1 MLADA
6 GVSVLVLERNDEPG
20 GGARTRELTEPG
32 FRHDVCSAIH
42 PMGAASPVFRLLR
55 LDQHGL
61 EWCQPDIPVAHPL
74 EGGAAVAVY
83 RSLERTCEELGA
95 DGRAYRR
102 LLGPFVERAGSLFDS
117 VLRPLRVPPHPVLT
131 ARFGLRA
138 IRSCDGLVR
147 GWFDTDAARALF
159 GGSAAHTIGSL
170 DGAGTAAIGLM
181 LTLAGH
187 AYGWPCA
194 RGGSSAITRALLAH
208 LRERGVEVR
217 TGHEVRALEDV
228 PESRVV
234 LFDVTPRQ
242 LVAIA
247 GEAIGRRYRAAL
259 ERFRVGPGIFKVDW
273 ALSDPVPWRAEACRG
288 AGTVH
293 VIGSYDELRASENA
307 AASGEVPE
315 RPFVLFAQQSVF
327 DDTRAPVGKHTG
339 WAYCHVPNGC
349 TVDMTERIETQIERF
364 APGFRDIILA
374 RHTTDAAQL
383 EALNPNMIGG
393 DIAGGAN
400 TLRQLIARPALR
412 WNPYATG
419 NPRLFLCS
427 SSTPPGGGV
436 HGMCGYWA
444 ARTALRR
451 F

>member
-1 MLADA
+1 
-6 GVSVLVLERNDEPG
+6 
-20 GGARTRELTEPG
+20 
-32 FRHDVCSAIH
+32 
-42 PMGAASPVFRLLR
+42 
-55 LDQHGL
+55 
-61 EWCQPDIPVAHPL
+61 
-74 EGGAAVAVY
+74 
-83 RSLERTCEELGA
+83 
-95 DGRAYRR
+95 
-102 LLGPFVERAGSLFDS
+102 LLGPFVERADELFGS
-117 VLRPLRVPPHPVLT
+117 VLRPLRIPPHPILT

-147 GWFDTDAARALF
+147 SWFESDAARALF

-170 DGAGTAAIGLM
+170 AAAGTAAVGLM
-181 LTLAGH
+181 LTLGGH

-194 RGGSSAITRALLAH
+194 RGGSGAITSALLGH

-217 TGHEVRALEDV
+217 TRHEVRALSDV
-228 PESRVV
+228 PEARAI
-234 LFDVTPRQ
+234 LFDVTPKQ

-247 GEAIGRRYRAAL
+247 GDAIGRRYRAQL
-259 ERFRVGPGIFKVDW
+259 ERFRLGPGIFKVDW
-273 ALSDPVPWRAEACRG
+273 ALDGPVPWTAEACRR

-293 VIGSYDELRASENA
+293 VVGSYDELRASENA
-307 AASGEVPE
+307 AASGQVPE

-327 DDTRAPVGKHTG
+327 DDTRAPAGKHTG

-349 TVDMTERIETQIERF
+349 TVDMTERIEAQIERF
-364 APGFRDIILA
+364 APGFRDLVRA
-374 RHTTDAAQL
+374 RHSTDAAQL
-383 EALNPNMIGG
+383 EAGNPNMSGG

-400 TLRQLIARPALR
+400 TLRQLIFRPSLR